1 MNKKKQNKEEEIVEQ
16 ELNIN
21 EPQHI
26 IEQEVDELRERRA
39 KYKKV
44 FPYSEFV
51 DYVLSDEEKQFI
63 ENLNEKQLKVEDI
76 AEFKRLHKD
85 IWNDNVTVDPN
96 CGACKSQIKA
106 KLVKLKLFRNTQ

>member
-1 MNKKKQNKEEEIVEQ
+1 MKNKKKNKEEEIVEQ
-16 ELNIN
+16 DLNIN
-21 EPQHI
+21 EPQ
-26 IEQEVDELRERRA
+26 QEEIDELAERKA
-39 KYKKV
+39 KYKKL
-44 FPYSEFV
+44 FPYNDFV
-51 DYVLSDEEKQFI
+51 DYVLSDEEKTFI

>member
-1 MNKKKQNKEEEIVEQ
+1 MNNQKKNKEEEIIEEQ
-16 ELNIN
+16 LNIN
-21 EPQHI
+21 EPLQ
-26 IEQEVDELRERRA
+26 IEEEVDELQERKA

-51 DYVLSDEEKQFI
+51 DYVLTEEEKTFI

-85 IWNDNVTVDPN
+85 IFNDNVHVDPN